1 MEKEKNKFKI
11 LDILKFLFPVGL
23 LGSFILYC
31 YNNYF
36 VSPKI
41 EYIYDDKKDAFSV
54 QADFRGITMRVYP
67 QMLICYDNYVI
78 LVTHLDEYYDQ
89 EFIYFTNKMGYV
101 NKINQEDSDKLMQ
114 YIREAVLER
123 LKESQNEDTIEE
135 INEKFKIFISL
146 IGGVQYENKLG
157 NQINK
162 YCIIEQNGLVIDY
175 EFNAEEIEKRLF
187 ENEIVLGND
196 LDMIGEN
203 VEINKIIEVVTK
215 EVVQLYERD
224 YSNDS

>member
-1 MEKEKNKFKI
+1 
-11 LDILKFLFPVGL
+11 
-23 LGSFILYC
+23 
-31 YNNYF
+31 
-36 VSPKI
+36 
-41 EYIYDDKKDAFSV
+41 
-54 QADFRGITMRVYP
+54 
-67 QMLICYDNYVI
+67 
-78 LVTHLDEYYDQ
+78 
-89 EFIYFTNKMGYV
+89 
-101 NKINQEDSDKLMQ
+101 MQ

-123 LKESQNEDTIEE
+123 LKESQNEDAIEE

>member
-54 QADFRGITMRVYP
+54 QAYFRGITMRVYP
-67 QMLICYDNYVI
+67 QMLICYDNYV
-78 LVTHLDEYYDQ
+78 DEYYDQ
-89 EFIYFTNKMGYV
+89 EFIYFKNKMGYV

-123 LKESQNEDTIEE
+123 LKESQNEDAIEE

>member
-89 EFIYFTNKMGYV
+89 EFIYFKNKMGYV
-101 NKINQEDSDKLMQ
+101 NKINRSE
-114 YIREAVLER
+114 ER
-123 LKESQNEDTIEE
+123 RVGKE
-135 INEKFKIFISL
+135 
-146 IGGVQYENKLG
+146 
-157 NQINK
+157 
-162 YCIIEQNGLVIDY
+162 C
-175 EFNAEEIEKRLF
+175 
-187 ENEIVLGND
+187 
-196 LDMIGEN
+196 
-203 VEINKIIEVVTK
+203 
-215 EVVQLYERD
+215 
-224 YSNDS
+224 